1 MNWIQ
6 QHRKH
11 AMTVLIVVVAG
22 LTAPSLRAQDEPAAP
37 VEPPTPP
44 PVTRT
49 PVVAPPPPSEPVN
62 VPAENGNRKLD
73 KIEFSNASLSAVLE
87 YYAMLTKRTLIPAPN
102 LAAQVTFRA
111 QGGLTVNEAIQALD
125 SVLALNG
132 FATVPVGEKFLKVVQ
147 IAAGKQEVPPINI
160 GREGILERDSLITQI
175 IPLKFAD
182 ANEAVQAVQ
191 PYLHSFGQLIPLLK
205 SNSLMITDTA
215 NNVKRLLEIINYV
228 DQPTAV
234 RMEHRIYQIKFARA
248 ADILAQ
254 LQSIIQGTQQGTTAP
269 TRTAPSPIV
278 RPPVPGA
285 PPAPPVPVSA
295 AGDQPSESVV
305 EGKVIMTSDE
315 RTNKLFIMSRIE
327 NFAFFDKMIGELD
340 AQVDPDVVI
349 EVIEL
354 DFATAEELA
363 GLLNS
368 VVTGASPPT
377 TATRT
382 TSRARSSTSSS
393 SSSRSTRTTTTPT
406 PSTPT
411 PSPSTTVA
419 GAQMLEGFLEYPEG
433 VRIIPDQRLNALMI
447 VATKTDMAR
456 IKGLISTLDSS
467 VPQVLVEVII
477 AEVNLGDGLQTG
489 VEWVKRLEKH
499 DDVTHTG
506 ATSTGRPP
514 KPQDLN
520 NLSGELLNNAISNAP
535 GIALASLSG
544 GLTYFATFNGMD
556 LDMMVRLLATDSKF
570 KVLSTPII
578 QTMNNQE
585 ARITVGEQR
594 PVPTEAVSDV
604 VSNDST
610 AVRQNIEYR
619 DIAIEL
625 TVTPRINP
633 DGYVSMDIHQTIND
647 VGGNIPLNG
656 TLVPII
662 TLREAQSMVSVKDQS
677 TIVLGGLIKESK
689 DTAETKVPFLGDI
702 PFFGNLFKG
711 KESNSS
717 RNELIVFIK
726 PTVLRSDQA
735 SAEEAIRRAKLLK
748 AGKELELEKRFLSP
762 TATGMAIDED
772 VGKRKTKAAPS
783 TPTEPVEP
791 ADPQWRMDPA
801 LPPEEK

>member
-1 MNWIQ
+1 MKWIQ
-6 QHRKH
+6 RNRKCVVTILM
-11 AMTVLIVVVAG
+11 AVAAGSMTPHG
-22 LTAPSLRAQDEPAAP
+22 RAQE
-37 VEPPTPP
+37 EPPAPAVPRRAPP
-44 PVTRT
+44 LTRT
-49 PVVAPPPPSEPVN
+49 PVAEPTPPADAPV
-62 VPAENGNRKLD
+62 ENGNRKLD
-73 KIEFSNASLSAVLE
+73 KIDFANAQVSAVLE
-87 YYAMLTKRTLIPAPN
+87 YYAMLTKRTLIPAPG
-102 LAAQVTFRA
+102 LTAQITFRA
-111 QGGLTVNEAIQALD
+111 QSGLTVDEAIQALD
-125 SVLALNG
+125 SVLSLNG
-132 FATVPVGEKFLKVVQ
+132 LATVPVGEKFLKVVQ
-147 IAAGKQEVPPINI
+147 VAQGKQEVPPIGI
-160 GREGILERDSLITQI
+160 GRDGIMERDMLITQI

-182 ANEAVQAVQ
+182 ASEAGQAVQ
-191 PYLHSFGQLIPLLK
+191 PYLHSFGQLIPLGK

-215 NNVKRLLEIINYV
+215 NNVKRLLEIVDYI

-254 LQSIIQGTQQGTTAP
+254 LQAIIQGTQQGATSA
-269 TRTAPSPIV
+269 TRTAQTLIV
-278 RPPVPGA
+278 RPPVPGQ
-285 PPAPPVPVSA
+285 PSQPVPMTL

-305 EGKVIMTSDE
+305 EGRVVMTSDE
-315 RTNKLFIMSRIE
+315 RTNKLFIMSRSE
-327 NFAFFDKMIGELD
+327 NFEFFDKMIGELD

-368 VVTGASPPT
+368 VVTGSSPPT
-377 TATRT
+377 TAART
-382 TSRARSSTSSS
+382 TARDRSSTTSG
-393 SSSRSTRTTTTPT
+393 RSTRTTPPPPPTPT
-406 PSTPT
+406 PS
-411 PSPSTTVA
+411 SSTSVA

-433 VRIIPDQRLNALMI
+433 VRIIPDQRINALMI
-447 VATKTDMAR
+447 VATKTDMTR
-456 IKGLISTLDSS
+456 IKGLISTLDTS

-489 VEWVKRLEKH
+489 VEWVKRLESH

-514 KPQDLN
+514 KPQ
-520 NLSGELLNNAISNAP
+520 NLDGLTDELLNNAISNAP

-544 GLTYFATFNGMD
+544 GLTYFATFNGLD

-604 VSNDST
+604 VSTDTT

-711 KESNSS
+711 KESNTA

-726 PTVLRSDQA
+726 PTVLRSDRA
-735 SAEEAIRRAKLLK
+735 SSEEAMRRARMLK

-772 VGKRKTKAAPS
+772 VGKRKGKAAS
-783 TPTEPVEP
+783 TPDEP
-791 ADPQWRMDPA
+791 AEPAEPQWRMDPA
-801 LPPEEK
+801 LPPEEQ